1 MTKRIPATI
10 ITGFLGTGKTTLIR
24 HLLQNA
30 GGRRIAVIVNEFGD
44 VGVDAKLL
52 RDCGEYSCTAEDIV
66 ELANGC
72 ICCTVA
78 DDFIPTMETLL
89 ARDPAPDHIVIETSG
104 LALPQPLIRAFNWPE
119 VKARVTVDGVVTVID
134 ARAVADGRFASNEA
148 AVDAMRIADEN
159 LDHESPLHELFEDQ
173 LSCADLIVLNKVDLV
188 DDAEIAR
195 VAEIVTREKRPAAQ
209 IVKAVR
215 GKLSPDVLIGLDA
228 QAEDDLDTRHGHH
241 GPASG
246 EDDDHDHDDFDS
258 FVVAMSPIEDP
269 RGLSRIL
276 IEMAGEMPVLRA
288 KGFVTVENK
297 PMRLAVQGVGPRV
310 DSYFDR
316 PLREEERGSGHLV
329 IIGLKGLD
337 RQRVAA
343 RLGGSIS

>member
-1 MTKRIPATI
+1 
-10 ITGFLGTGKTTLIR
+10 
-24 HLLQNA
+24 
-30 GGRRIAVIVNEFGD
+30 
-44 VGVDAKLL
+44 
-52 RDCGEYSCTAEDIV
+52 
-66 ELANGC
+66 
-72 ICCTVA
+72 
-78 DDFIPTMETLL
+78 
-89 ARDPAPDHIVIETSG
+89 
-104 LALPQPLIRAFNWPE
+104 
-119 VKARVTVDGVVTVID
+119 
-134 ARAVADGRFASNEA
+134 
-148 AVDAMRIADEN
+148 
-159 LDHESPLHELFEDQ
+159 
-173 LSCADLIVLNKVDLV
+173 
-188 DDAEIAR
+188 
-195 VAEIVTREKRPAAQ
+195 
-209 IVKAVR
+209 VR

-241 GPASG
+241 GLDGG
-246 EDDDHDHDDFDS
+246 EGHDHDHDDFDS
-258 FVVAMSPIEDP
+258 FVVAMPPIEDP
-269 RGLSRIL
+269 RGLSKIL

>member
-10 ITGFLGTGKTTLIR
+10 ITGFLGAGKTTLIR

-30 GGRRIAVIVNEFGD
+30 GGRRIALIINEFGN
-44 VGVDAKLL
+44 VGIDRKLL
-52 RDCGEYSCTAEDIV
+52 IDCGKDACAADDVV

-78 DDFIPTMETLL
+78 DDFVPTMEMLL

-104 LALPQPLIRAFNWPE
+104 LALPQPLVRAFGWPE

-134 ARAVADGRFASNEA
+134 TRAVADGRFASNEA
-148 AVDAMRIADEN
+148 ALDAQRVADEK
-159 LDHESPLHELFEDQ
+159 LDHDSPLHELFEDQ
-173 LSCADLIVLNKVDLV
+173 LACADLIILNKSDLV
-188 DDAEIAR
+188 DDAEFGR
-195 VAEIVTREKRPAAQ
+195 VSEIVTREKRPAAQ
-209 IVKAVR
+209 IVRSVR
-215 GKLSPDVLIGLDA
+215 GKMSADVLIGLGA
-228 QAEDDLDTRHGHH
+228 QAEEDIESRRSHH
-241 GPASG
+241 ELEG
-246 EDDDHDHDDFDS
+246 EAEHDHDDFES
-258 FVVAMSPIEDP
+258 FVVSMPPIEDP
-269 RGLSRIL
+269 RDLSKTL

-288 KGFVTVENK
+288 KGFLAVQDK

-316 PLREEERGSGHLV
+316 PLREDEHGKGHLV

-337 RQRVAA
+337 QQRVAA
-343 RLGGSIS
+343 KLGGSLS